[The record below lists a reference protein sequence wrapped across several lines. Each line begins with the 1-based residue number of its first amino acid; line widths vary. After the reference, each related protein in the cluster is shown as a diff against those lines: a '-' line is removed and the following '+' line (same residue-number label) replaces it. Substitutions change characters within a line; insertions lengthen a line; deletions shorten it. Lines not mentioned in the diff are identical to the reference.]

1 MARLKDFGKLDR
13 TATSKHVEDVLGL
26 ELTITKGTFKTG
38 NHGEY
43 VVFTAIDE
51 DGEEHEIISGAK
63 YVLDALHDAADQGAL
78 PVQVEF
84 YKEGNT
90 VMLA

>member
-13 TATSKHVEDVLGL
+13 TAQYGHIDDVLGV
-26 ELTITKGTFKTG
+26 ELTITEGTFKTG

-43 VVFTAIDE
+43 AVFTAVDE
-51 DGEEHEIISGAK
+51 DGDVREIISGAK
-63 YVLDALHDAADQGAL
+63 YVLDALHDAADQGAF